1 MAVTP
6 RTVVGVNDGSDPFTN
21 QSTSTATNNNTIRLK
36 EASSSEVRPDS
47 VTLAEMNKLIPEVG
61 EMVFETDNS
70 VNKYWN
76 GVEWK
81 AFSGSTPTDDVL
93 DNRIIV
99 NQLNVAT
106 TLGGVIDSTK
116 QYLLDGIIDMGTTSI
131 TVPTTGMTIVGL
143 SFDVSGLTSSADNYT
158 MFVSE
163 SIAIGSG
170 NLLGVDY
177 LIEVSGTNSK
187 VYGLYDATGFNAFE
201 FQRINYN
208 NCTSLGDIYDYRQ
221 GLESGTGRFGGSPSL
236 TLHGLWRGG
245 YRVTTSIVRGM
256 SDTTTEPL
264 FKAGTLFQMNSR
276 FLTDINVDLGTLQP
290 FLDFAPANLPNPSTL
305 QIKGAIITR
314 DGISNATDSNIF
326 TNISPADLA
335 SDWDNNIG
343 VNNTFIGGRAFV
355 NSENLTNIVSGS
367 TWYTLNAVWGSNN
380 LQHFDS
386 PSGGQLRHLGSDPRE
401 FKVTVNFIIESTEN
415 NDVGIRLRRW
425 DNSASSFIEFGE
437 RARQINSFV
446 GGRDSGFYNFSFNTV
461 MDKDDYVYFQVRN
474 NSGNANITLENG
486 SDWII
491 EER

>member
-1 MAVTP
+1 MKATVRTQKQYAGDKVNLPSSRPYGSQYIAVDTEEFFVYDDEGFP
-6 RTVVGVNDGSDPFTN
+6 VELTGTG
-21 QSTSTATNNNTIRLK
+21 QSLTK
-36 EASSSEVRPDS
+36 
-47 VTLAEMNKLIPEVG
+47 
-61 EMVFETDNS
+61 
-70 VNKYWN
+70 
-76 GVEWK
+76 
-81 AFSGSTPTDDVL
+81 
-93 DNRIIV
+93 RIIC
-99 NQLNVAT
+99 NQANKDT

-116 QYLLDGIIDMGTTSI
+116 QYFIDGDIDMGTTQI
-131 TVPTTGMTIVGL
+131 TVPPTGISLLGL
-143 SFDVSGLTSSADNYT
+143 SFDISGLYSTEDNYT

-170 NLLGVDY
+170 NLLGADFYISVTGA
-177 LIEVSGTNSK
+177 SSK
-187 VYGLYDATGFNAFE
+187 VYELYDATGFNAFE

-208 NCTSLGDIYDYRQ
+208 DCTSLGDIYDYRQ
-221 GLESGTGRFGGSPSL
+221 GLEGGTGRFGGSPSL

-245 YRVTTSIVRGM
+245 YRITTSITRNM

-264 FKAGTLFQMNSR
+264 FKAGTAFVMNSR
-276 FLTDINVDLGTLQP
+276 FLTDMNVDLGTLQP
-290 FLDFAPANLPNPSTL
+290 FLDFAPANFTNPSTL
-305 QIKGAIITR
+305 QIKGAIFSR
-314 DGISNATDSNIF
+314 DGVSNATDSNIF
-326 TNISPADLA
+326 PNISPADLA

-355 NSENLTNIVSGS
+355 DSENLTNIVSGS

-386 PSGGQLRHLGSDPRE
+386 PSGGQLRHLGNDPRE
-401 FKVTVNFIIESTEN
+401 FKITVNFIIESVEN

-425 DNSASSFIEFGE
+425 DNSASSFVDFNE

-446 GGRDSGFYNFSFNTV
+446 GGRDSAFYNFSFNTI

>member
-1 MAVTP
+1 MSRVT
-6 RTVVGVNDGSDPFTN
+6 TD
-21 QSTSTATNNNTIRLK
+21 
-36 EASSSEVRPDS
+36 SSFSVRPDNHS
-47 VTLAEMNKLIPEVG
+47 TQQVSNLAPEKGVI
-61 EMVFETDNS
+61 VYDIDTN
-70 VNKYWN
+70 VNKYWD
-76 GVEWK
+76 GVEWRL
-81 AFSGSTPTDDVL
+81 FRLNSTVV
-93 DNRIIV
+93 V
-99 NQLNVAT
+99 NQSNKDVT
-106 TLGGVIDSTK
+106 IGGVIDSSK
-116 QYLLDGIIDMGTTSI
+116 QYLLDGIIDMGTTQI
-131 TVPTTGMTIVGL
+131 TVPPTGMTIKGL
-143 SFDVSGLTSSADNYT
+143 SFDISGLTSSADNYT

-170 NLLGVDY
+170 NLLGQDY
-177 LIEVSGTNSK
+177 YIEVSGVNSK
-187 VYGLYDATGFNAFE
+187 VYEIYDANGFNAFD
-201 FQRINYN
+201 FQRVNYI

-221 GLESGTGRFGGSPSL
+221 GLEEGTGRFGGSPSL

-245 YRVTTSIVRGM
+245 YRVTTSIVRSM

-276 FLTDINVDLGTLQP
+276 FLTDMNVDLGTLQP
-290 FLDFAPANLPNPSTL
+290 FLDFAPANFPNPSTL
-305 QIKGAIITR
+305 QIKGAIFSR
-314 DGISNATDSNIF
+314 DGVSNASDSNIF
-326 TNISPADLA
+326 PNISPADLA

-355 NSENLTNIVSGS
+355 DSENLTNIVSGS

-386 PSGGQLRHLGSDPRE
+386 PSGGQLRHLGNDPRE
-401 FKVTVNFIIESTEN
+401 FKITVNFIIESVEN

-425 DNSASSFIEFGE
+425 DNSASSFVEFNE